1 MSSKIE
7 YKKPKIPLTP
17 GRIVLY
23 VIAIFFAAIYLMP
36 VYVMV
41 NASMTSFESVSVSTM
56 WALPESF
63 SLNGFRTAWR
73 GDPMQGFTGLGRYF
87 MNSLIITIPA
97 VVLSVFLGSMNG
109 YILTKWKFK
118 GSNLV
123 FMLILFG
130 MFIPLQSI
138 LIPLVEIVRKVGLY
152 GTRFGLMLACTV
164 YGIPITT
171 LLFRSF
177 YGTIPTSLIE
187 CARIDGSGFFK
198 TYFLIALPL
207 SLSSITVAAIWQF
220 TQIWNGYLLA
230 VVLTQR
236 PAVQPITV
244 GLLNMVG
251 AYYVRWNIIM
261 AGAFIAA
268 MPTLLIYVLASR
280 YFVKGIMTGA
290 VKG

>member
-1 MSSKIE
+1 MSDEVARRRVQHSIR
-7 YKKPKIPLTP
+7 
-17 GRIVLY
+17 RIILY
-23 VIAIFFAAIYLMP
+23 AVAVFFALVYLLP
-36 VYVMV
+36 LYVMV
-41 NASMTSFESVSVSTM
+41 NASVTSFETVSVNTM
-56 WALPESF
+56 WQLPKAL
-63 SLNGFRTAWR
+63 SLKGFMAAWV
-73 GDPMQGFTGLGRYF
+73 GDPLQGFTGLGRYF
-87 MNSLIITIPA
+87 VNSLIITIPA
-97 VVLSVFLGSMNG
+97 MIVSVFLGAING

-123 FMLILFG
+123 FLLILFG

-138 LIPLVEIVRKVGLY
+138 LIPLVEVVRMTGLY
-152 GTRFGLMLACTV
+152 GTRIGLALACTV

-177 YGTIPTSLIE
+177 YGTLPTSLVE
-187 CARIDGSGFFK
+187 CARIDGAGFFK
-198 TYFLIALPL
+198 IFFRIAFPL
-207 SLSSITVAAIWQF
+207 SLSAITVASIWQF

-236 PAVQPITV
+236 PEVQPITV

-251 AYYVRWNIIM
+251 AFFVRWNIIM

-268 MPTLLIYVLASR
+268 IPTLFIYVLVSR
-280 YFVKGIMTGA
+280 YFVKGIMSGA

>member
-1 MSSKIE
+1 MNRMSVVARRSVPRSIR
-7 YKKPKIPLTP
+7 
-17 GRIVLY
+17 RIILY
-23 VIAIFFAAIYLMP
+23 AVAVFFALVYLLP
-36 VYVMV
+36 IYVMV
-41 NASMTSFESVSVSTM
+41 NASVTSFETVSISTM
-56 WALPESF
+56 WLLPETL
-63 SLNGFRTAWR
+63 SLKGFKAAWV

-87 MNSLIITIPA
+87 LNSLIITVPA
-97 VVLSVFLGSMNG
+97 VIVSVFLGAING
-109 YILTKWKFK
+109 YVLTKWKFK

-123 FMLILFG
+123 FILILFG

-138 LIPLVEIVRKVGLY
+138 LIPLVEIVRKIGLY
-152 GTRFGLMLACTV
+152 GTRIGLALACTV

-177 YGTIPTSLIE
+177 YGTLPTSLIE
-187 CARIDGSGFFK
+187 CARIDGAGFFK
-198 TYFLIALPL
+198 IFFRIAFPL
-207 SLSSITVAAIWQF
+207 SLSAITVASIWQF

-251 AYYVRWNIIM
+251 AFFVQWNIIM

-268 MPTLLIYVLASR
+268 IPTLFIYILVSR
-280 YFVKGIMTGA
+280 YFVKGIMSGA